1 MDPYSN
7 TSNLPRQPPSF
18 PTEQTDRNGAIS
30 KISLIIILVLFL
42 LLALLGF
49 NLFFFFGVVLEKFF
63 GVARNV
69 AIQTL
74 SMMGFYTGAVLN
86 TTADVVSDTAKGGID
101 IAEGSVQSI
110 GNLLQNKSNVDVGN
124 MVNNQQWNMHA
135 YGLQP
140 VTTEQEGDQQQVAS
154 SNAALT
160 QLNREIDEKKKTV
173 NRLDDEINKRRE
185 MQSVVP
191 DDSAQP
197 VSNKWCPVG
206 VEEGKGKCVSVKP
219 TERCMYGKV
228 YDKKEICEEEVSKDF
243 SGYSSYENS
252 VNWGIPPPPPPPA
265 ALAPPTT
272 QTLHQ
277 ELPGMPL
284 VNRPNVVIQ
293 TAQMSSQ
300 EQARQQALQKP
311 DVLVSS
317 PATE

>member
-1 MDPYSN
+1 MDTYSN
-7 TSNLPRQPPSF
+7 TSELPKQPSSYEY
-18 PTEQTDRNGAIS
+18 EQNNHSGAIS
-30 KISLIIILVLFL
+30 KNSLIIILVLFL

-69 AIQTL
+69 VVQTL

-135 YGLQP
+135 YGMQP
-140 VTTEQEGDQQQVAS
+140 VITEREQVVD
-154 SNAALT
+154 SNAAIT

-173 NRLDDEINKRRE
+173 NQLDDEINKRRE

-197 VSNKWCPVG
+197 VSDKWCPVG
-206 VEEGKGKCVSVKP
+206 TQEGKGKCISVKP

-228 YDKKEICEEEVSKDF
+228 YDTKDVCEEEAAKDF

-272 QTLHQ
+272 QTVHQ

-293 TAQMSSQ
+293 SAQMSSQ

>member
-1 MDPYSN
+1 MDQYSN
-7 TSNLPRQPPSF
+7 TTEVPRQPTSF
-18 PTEQTDRNGAIS
+18 VPEQNNGSEGLS
-30 KISLIIILVLFL
+30 KNSLIIILVLFL

-49 NLFFFFGVVLEKFF
+49 NLFFFFGVVLEKIF

-69 AIQTL
+69 VLQTL
-74 SMMGFYTGAVLN
+74 GMMGFYTGAVLN
-86 TTADVVSDTAKGGID
+86 TTADIVSDTAKGGID

-124 MVNNQQWNMHA
+124 MVNSQQWNMHA

-140 VTTEQEGDQQQVAS
+140 VTVQKEGEQQEVAA

-173 NRLDDEINKRRE
+173 NKLDDEINKRRE
-185 MQSVVP
+185 MQSMVP

-197 VSNKWCPVG
+197 ISDKWCPVG
-206 VEEGKGKCVSVKP
+206 VEEGKGKCISVKS
-219 TERCMYGKV
+219 TDRCMYGKV
-228 YDKKEICEEEVSKDF
+228 YDKKEMCEEEVAKDF
-243 SGYSSYENS
+243 SGYSSYENC

-272 QTLHQ
+272 QTVHQ

-311 DVLVSS
+311 DALVSS

>member
-7 TSNLPRQPPSF
+7 TSDLPRQPSF
-18 PTEQTDRNGAIS
+18 EVQNNSHEGIS
-30 KISLIIILVLFL
+30 KNSLIIILVLFL

-49 NLFFFFGVVLEKFF
+49 NLFFFFGVVLEKLF
-63 GVARNV
+63 GVVRNTV
-69 AIQTL
+69 VQTL
-74 SMMGFYTGAVLN
+74 SMMGFYTGAVIN
-86 TTADVVSDTAKGGID
+86 TTADVVSDTAKSGID

-110 GNLLQNKSNVDVGN
+110 GNLLQNKSNVEVGN

-140 VTTEQEGDQQQVAS
+140 VTEQNKEENKEQEQVAN

-160 QLNREIDEKKKTV
+160 QLNREIEEKKKTV

-197 VSNKWCPVG
+197 VSDKWCPVG

-219 TERCMYGKV
+219 SERCMYGKV
-228 YDKKEICEEEVSKDF
+228 YDTKEICETQDF

-272 QTLHQ
+272 QTVHQ